1 MLWQYLN
8 TDFNTDASS
17 SSSTVGTLVQRNPQ
31 KVKAFSTVIFRYKLL
46 DVLANLLN
54 VPQHPSLPVAKKHAF
69 VDLSGRLSEVS
80 TIMEI
85 PSPL

>member
-8 TDFNTDASS
+8 TDLNTDASS
-17 SSSTVGTLVQRNPQ
+17 SSSTVGTVVQRNPQ

-46 DVLANLLN
+46 DVLAKLLN
-54 VPQHPSLPVAKKHAF
+54 VPQYPSLPVTKKHAF
-69 VDLSGRLSEVS
+69 VDLAGRLSEVS